1 MAFSLILSHLILK
14 PEGLKTYNRYLIVK
28 ELSVLASRILFFKI
42 YFKKSFVEKQPAKKV
57 VEMTGI
63 EPATYSLQS
72 YRSPS

>member
-14 PEGLKTYNRYLIVK
+14 PEGLKTFNRYLIVK
-28 ELSVLASRILFFKI
+28 ELSVLTFNFSFFKI
-42 YFKKSFVEKQPAKKV
+42 YFKKSFVEKLQVKKV

>member
-1 MAFSLILSHLILK
+1 LK
-14 PEGLKTYNRYLIVK
+14 PEGLKTIIRYLIVK
-28 ELSVLASRILFFKI
+28 ELSVLTFYFLFFKI
-42 YFKKSFVEKQPAKKV
+42 YFRKSFVEKLAAEKV